1 MYGPRFTF
9 LEPWDT
15 NQQRRPL
22 KGEAAG
28 EPLQGFILL
37 LFVYPGFSFLEP
49 WAEISE
55 RLRRYVRR
63 PLTPA
68 ALAKLANVCG
78 VEVGRRAPAEN
89 EEEDNGKD
97 CDVHQ

>member
-1 MYGPRFTF
+1 MDQNPERVSRLANPYRVS
-9 LEPWDT
+9 
-15 NQQRRPL
+15 N
-22 KGEAAG
+22 
-28 EPLQGFILL
+28 
-37 LFVYPGFSFLEP
+37 LFFCNPGFSFLEP

-78 VEVGRRAPAEN
+78 VEVNRRAPAEN

-97 CDVHQ
+97 RDVHQ